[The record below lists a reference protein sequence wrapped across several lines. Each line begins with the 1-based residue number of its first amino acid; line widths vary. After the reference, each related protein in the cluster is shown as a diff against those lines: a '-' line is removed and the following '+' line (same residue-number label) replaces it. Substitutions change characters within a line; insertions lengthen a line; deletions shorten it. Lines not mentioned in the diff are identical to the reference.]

1 MKLPKLLKKC
11 LKQKNLINIMLL
23 IVIIYLLI
31 QAYKKV
37 FEGFNPEKDELVLF
51 HMNGCGHCV
60 NFMPE
65 WDKFSKETQGVLN
78 TRKVEA
84 SDDPQA
90 IEKAGVTYASAQ
102 PNIATE
108 VSGQIEKEIMRELRL
123 ARAFREIQINS
134 QAQVLP
140 IQQDTGL
147 ATFQA
152 GAATAGNLQTRG
164 GAAPQPAQVTLKA
177 FRLIFRVI

>member
-1 MKLPKLLKKC
+1 MKIPKLLKKC

-90 IEKAGVTYASAQ
+90 IEKAGVTSFPTIGPVNNNGKLLSEYNGPRTLQGLKDAY
-102 PNIATE
+102 
-108 VSGQIEKEIMRELRL
+108 L
-123 ARAFREIQINS
+123 AN
-134 QAQVLP
+134 
-140 IQQDTGL
+140 
-147 ATFQA
+147 
-152 GAATAGNLQTRG
+152 
-164 GAAPQPAQVTLKA
+164 
-177 FRLIFRVI
+177 